1 MQNINQLYGLM
12 SNPSNMKEL
21 LIYVEAQKKIRADGH
36 RRLTLLNG
44 SCSGLTDAEYNKVV
58 TRQKSSFSKAR
69 KFTHNRM
76 WKETHKKF
84 DIKELK
90 LIKQT
95 L

>member
-1 MQNINQLYGLM
+1 M
-12 SNPSNMKEL
+12 SSPRNMKEL
-21 LIYVEAQKKIRADGH
+21 LAYVEAQKKIRADGH

-44 SCSGLTDAEYNKVV
+44 SCSGLTDKEYNNIV
-58 TRQKSSFSKAR
+58 TRQKSNFAKAR

-76 WKETHKKF
+76 WQETHKKF

>member
-1 MQNINQLYGLM
+1 M

-44 SCSGLTDAEYNKVV
+44 TCSGLTDIEYNNVV
-58 TRQKSSFSKAR
+58 TRQKSNFSKAR

-76 WKETHKKF
+76 WQETHKKF
-84 DIKELK
+84 DVADLK
-90 LIKQT
+90 LIKKIR
-95 L
+95 

>member
-1 MQNINQLYGLM
+1 MVV
-12 SNPSNMKEL
+12 SNMKQL
-21 LIYVEAQKKIRADGH
+21 LAYAEAQKKLRADGH

-44 SCSGLTDAEYNKVV
+44 TCSGLTDAEYNKVV

-76 WKETHKKF
+76 WQETHKKF
-84 DIKELK
+84 DVQQLK
-90 LIKQT
+90 LIKKT

>member
-1 MQNINQLYGLM
+1 MVV
-12 SNPSNMKEL
+12 SNMKEL
-21 LIYVEAQKKIRADGH
+21 LAYAEAQKKLRADGH

-44 SCSGLTDAEYNKVV
+44 TCSGLTDAEYNRVV

-76 WKETHKKF
+76 WQETHKKF
-84 DIKELK
+84 DVQQLK
-90 LIKQT
+90 LIRKT

>member
-1 MQNINQLYGLM
+1 MVV
-12 SNPSNMKEL
+12 SNMKQL
-21 LIYVEAQKKIRADGH
+21 LAYAEAQKKLRADGH

-44 SCSGLTDAEYNKVV
+44 TCSGLTDAEYNKVV

-76 WKETHKKF
+76 WRDNTKKF
-84 DIKELK
+84 TVEQLK
-90 LIKQT
+90 LIKT